1 MNILI
6 VPPNDLITNVLPNR
20 LYHLAKFWSRRH
32 EILLLRYPN
41 YPTSGNVERELRH
54 TPITFKAKPAS
65 DPGRYYVINA
75 INIYNALKKTFEEND
90 VDVIVHAN
98 ILPSAIAVKLAKK
111 YGIKTVFDYLDHYP
125 ESASAYY
132 SNKLVKWAVHNVVKT
147 ITDYNLK
154 RSDEVVT
161 VSYYFRELL
170 ERMTGKKVHLIPNGA
185 DTELFKPIPMN
196 EARKR
201 LGLEERDPIIL
212 YYGSIA
218 EWIDYGLLLRLT
230 ARLKKD
236 YSRLLLL
243 MVGNIHRKADEVRIS
258 MIIRELRLEATVRI
272 DPPQPQERVPLY
284 ISAADVVVAPT
295 KDWLI
300 NYTTPVK
307 IFETLAC
314 GRPILLPALP
324 EYLKWLPSYPFFY
337 ASEAELE
344 SKIRET
350 LSNPDK
356 VMEALQDVREY
367 VVSTFSWQSLAE
379 TYERLLGGVA

>member
-65 DPGRYYVINA
+65 DPGRYYIINA

-132 SNKLVKWAVHNVVKT
+132 SNKLVKWTVHNVVKT

-161 VSYYFRELL
+161 VSYYLRELL
-170 ERMTGKKVHLIPNGA
+170 ERVTGKKVHLIPNGV

-218 EWIDYGLLLRLT
+218 EWIDYSLLLRLA
-230 ARLKKD
+230 ARLRGK
-236 YSRLLLL
+236 YPNLLLL
-243 MVGNIHRKADEVRIS
+243 MVGNIHTKADKARI
-258 MIIRELRLEATVRI
+258 IKLTQELRLENTI
-272 DPPQPQERVPLY
+272 KIYPPQPQERMPLF
-284 ISAADVVVAPT
+284 ISAANAVVAPF
-295 KDWLI
+295 KMFSK
-300 NYTTPVK
+300 NYVTPMK
-307 IFETLAC
+307 LLETLAC
-314 GRPILLPALP
+314 KVPIFIPGMD
-324 EYLKWLPSYPFFY
+324 EFKKWLPSYPFIY
-337 ASEAELE
+337 TSEAELE
-344 SKIRET
+344 LKIQKT
-350 LSNPDK
+350 LSSPDD
-356 VMEALQDVREY
+356 VMEALQDVHEY
-367 VVSTFSWQSLAE
+367 VIRAFSWQSLAE